1 MGNPVRIRPK
11 YKTESEWLSLNP
23 VLRQGGWYSPYYQMR
38 Y

>member
-23 VLRQGGWYSPYYQMR
+23 VLRQGVGILHIIK
-38 Y
+38 